1 MSPRLGTT
9 PRPAARRLLATA
21 VLAAVVGLGVSV
33 STPTGSAS
41 AAPVAVSSSSR
52 ADGGSIAASQE
63 GLVNRSFYVTPYDLA
78 RLSFGLTDSYKLA
91 AQICTANHSG
101 KACVQIV
108 SYVLRGGQGPVD
120 NWRDC
125 AISGGYTVGFP
136 DLFSS
141 HCGR

>member
-1 MSPRLGTT
+1 LTSP
-9 PRPAARRLLATA
+9 
-21 VLAAVVGLGVSV
+21 SW
-33 STPTGSAS
+33 
-41 AAPVAVSSSSR
+41 
-52 ADGGSIAASQE
+52 
-63 GLVNRSFYVTPYDLA
+63 LVNRSFYVTPYDLA